1 MEKIIKLAVFG
12 LDGHGPGFTHQV
24 NTLMSNARVVKA
36 MPYPTAM
43 IDEKQLAV
51 NIESTRKDG
60 VEIVEELAQLTKD
73 VDGIL
78 VLQDDGSQH
87 LEMARQLVSYG
98 KPVYVDKPI
107 EVTAAKAQEL
117 VELYRRHSCPLFSG
131 SALRYTPEM
140 KAVKADTE
148 AGAILGAMTWSPFMQ
163 NNRMPGWIYYA
174 IHAVEP
180 LFELMGPGCED
191 VRCVPGQYGPTAI
204 GRWAD
209 GRTGIAR
216 ATSGGV
222 HGYGFTVWH
231 EKKTST
237 TTVAMDTIYQGLLDA
252 IVGFFR
258 TGVAPTPIEN
268 EVEVISFMEK
278 ANADMKF
285 KK

>member
-1 MEKIIKLAVFG
+1 MKKIIKLAVMG
-12 LDGHGPGFTHQV
+12 LDGHGPVFTHEV
-24 NTLMSNARVVKA
+24 NTRMTNARVVKA

-43 IDEKQLAV
+43 IGEKKLAE
-51 NIESTRKDG
+51 NIEATRKDG
-60 VEIVEELAQLTKD
+60 VEIVKDIVRLTKD
-73 VDGIL
+73 VDGVL

-87 LEMARQLVSYG
+87 LEMAKLLVTCG

-107 EVTAAKAQEL
+107 EVTAAKAQKL
-117 VELYRRHSCPLFSG
+117 VELYRKHNCPLFSG
-131 SALRYTPEM
+131 SALRYTPEI
-140 KAVKADTE
+140 KAVKADAE
-148 AGAILGAMTWSPFMQ
+148 AGAILSAMTWSPFMQ
-163 NNRMPGWIYYA
+163 NQRMPGWIYYA

-180 LFELMGPGCED
+180 LFELLGPGCVD

-222 HGYGFTVWH
+222 HGYGFTVWR
-231 EKKTST
+231 EKKTVT

-252 IVGFFR
+252 IAEFFR
-258 TGVAPTPIEN
+258 TGVAPTPVEN

-278 ANADMKF
+278 ANAGMNCII
-285 KK
+285 

>member
-1 MEKIIKLAVFG
+1 MEKIIKLAVLG
-12 LDGHGPGFTHQV
+12 LDGHGPVFAHEV
-24 NTLMSNARVVKA
+24 NTRMTNARVVKA

-51 NIESTRKDG
+51 NIESASKDG
-60 VEIVEELAQLTKD
+60 VEIVKDIEQLTKD
-73 VDGIL
+73 VDGVL

-87 LEMARQLVSYG
+87 LEMAKQLVFSG

-117 VELYRRHSCPLFSG
+117 LELYRKHNCPLFSG
-131 SALRYTPEM
+131 SALRYTLEI
-140 KAVKADTE
+140 KAVKADIE
-148 AGAILGAMTWSPFMQ
+148 AGKILGAMTWSPFMH
-163 NNRMPGWIYYA
+163 NPRMPGWIYYA

-180 LFELMGPGCED
+180 LFELMGTGCVD
-191 VRCVPGQYGPTAI
+191 VRCVSGQYGPTAI

-216 ATSGGV
+216 ATNGGV

-231 EKKTST
+231 EKKTVT
-237 TTVAMDTIYQGLLDA
+237 TMVAMDTIYQGLLDA

-258 TGVAPTPIEN
+258 TGAAPTPVED
-268 EVEVISFMEK
+268 EVEVISFLEK
-278 ANADMKF
+278 ANADMKQVL
-285 KK
+285 